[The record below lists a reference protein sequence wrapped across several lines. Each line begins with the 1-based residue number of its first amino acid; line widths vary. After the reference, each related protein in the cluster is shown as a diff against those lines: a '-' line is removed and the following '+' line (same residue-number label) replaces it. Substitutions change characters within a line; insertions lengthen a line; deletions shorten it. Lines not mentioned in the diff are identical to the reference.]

1 MASIKTIP
9 ASELRLGMYI
19 HDLNCSWMKHPFW
32 RSSFLLERPD
42 DLKRILDSGISRVE
56 IDLTRSIS
64 RPPASAGPDAVKGED
79 SSSAAQAN
87 PGHQHA
93 TGDDPL
99 TVTERGVPARVA
111 MGEEM
116 RRAAAVCERS
126 RGAVFD
132 MFSDVRLGKAVS
144 GAAAQAMV
152 DEIADSVSR
161 NPDALITLARLK
173 TSDNYTYMHSVAVC
187 ALMISLGRELGLSE
201 DDVRDAGTAGLL
213 HDVGKMFIPP
223 EILNK
228 PASLS
233 EQEFAMIRNHPGEG
247 ARALTE
253 SGEINDRVIDVCLHH
268 HEKVDGSGYPDG
280 LAGDR
285 ISELARMGAV
295 CDVYDAITSNR
306 PYKQGWSP
314 AESIHRMAQWSNGHF
329 DARVFQAFVKSV
341 GIYPTGSLV
350 RLESE
355 RLGVVLDQH
364 EKSLLTPLVRV
375 FFSVRSGMAIDPRV
389 IDLGKDGVQDR
400 IVGRESLEKWG
411 FQDLDSLWQ

>member
-1 MASIKTIP
+1 MIRTIP
-9 ASELRLGMYI
+9 ASQLRLGMYI
-19 HDLNCSWMKHPFW
+19 HNLNCSWMKHPFW

-42 DLKRILDSGISRVE
+42 DLQRILASGINKVE
-56 IDLTRSIS
+56 IDLARSIDGLQS
-64 RPPASAGPDAVKGED
+64 PGGAVVMERASSGPAVSTSATSAG
-79 SSSAAQAN
+79 S
-87 PGHQHA
+87 
-93 TGDDPL
+93 T
-99 TVTERGVPARVA
+99 VPAVANRSVAVRVSMA
-111 MGEEM
+111 EEM

-126 RGAVFD
+126 RQAIFA

-144 GAAAQAMV
+144 GSAAQAMV
-152 DEIADSVSR
+152 EEIADSVSR

-187 ALMISLGRELGLSE
+187 ALMIALGRELGMTE
-201 DDVRDAGTAGLL
+201 EDVRGAGTAGLL

-228 PASLS
+228 PGSLS
-233 EQEFAMIRNHPGEG
+233 EQEFATIRNHPGEG
-247 ARALTE
+247 AIALTE
-253 SGEINDRVIDVCLHH
+253 SGEISDKVIDVCLHH

-280 LAGDR
+280 LSGEQ

-295 CDVYDAITSNR
+295 CDVYDAITSTR

-314 AESIHRMAQWSNGHF
+314 AESIHRMAQWSGGHF
-329 DARVFQAFVKSV
+329 DSRIFQAFVKSV

-364 EKSLLTPLVRV
+364 ESSLLTPLVKV
-375 FFSVRSGMAIDPRV
+375 FFSVRSGMPIEPRV
-389 IDLGKDGVQDR
+389 IDLGKEGVQDH
-400 IVGRESLEKWG
+400 IVCRESPGKWG
-411 FQDLDSLWQ
+411 FRDLDSLWR